1 MAAPGVASRKTGG
14 RLSKAGEREKE
25 KTLIK
30 LLIHWAPRPQTH
42 WPDCLAGCVC
52 EHVCVCVCVCVCVP
66 MSAPPAPNMPSPRVT
81 TSLCPPPTPWP
92 FPSTRPRL
100 DPLQPYSTQDS
111 LPVGLGPCPAAEELR
126 NPRSPPWPR
135 LHLSSAHTLASAS
148 TPTFQE
154 EMGR

>member
-52 EHVCVCVCVCVCVP
+52 ERVCVCVP
-66 MSAPPAPNMPSPRVT
+66 VSAPPTPNMPSPRVT
-81 TSLCPPPTPWP
+81 TSLCPITRPLQPPWP
-92 FPSTRPRL
+92 FPSRRPFL
-100 DPLQPYSTQDS
+100 DPLSSPAPDATPLGWARGLAQPLRSSEPSMVIIAALAPSVLLTYPHLCLST
-111 LPVGLGPCPAAEELR
+111 
-126 NPRSPPWPR
+126 
-135 LHLSSAHTLASAS
+135 HL
-148 TPTFQE
+148 
-154 EMGR
+154 